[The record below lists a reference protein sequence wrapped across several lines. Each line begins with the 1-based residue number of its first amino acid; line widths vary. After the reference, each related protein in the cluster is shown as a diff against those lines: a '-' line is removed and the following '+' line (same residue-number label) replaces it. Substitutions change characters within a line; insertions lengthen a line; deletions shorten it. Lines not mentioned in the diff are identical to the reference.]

1 MDANPFAAFAFSPP
15 STAARYQV
23 TTSAAAPAQGGR
35 NAAAV
40 GATAMAAP
48 VPGVGVKRERQE
60 VGGAGA
66 EAAGQAQPQRKIPR
80 PWLPVKVEGAAPV
93 ATEPPTASDDGRA
106 ARPPSKLSTKYAQY
120 RASLKGNATAAPKA
134 ALPRADSAESPP
146 VSAVSCP
153 EAAAGTAQAGTAQAT
168 AARPAASGTGNVR
181 ESWRG
186 VFDSIRRFR
195 VQRDATVDAFHRFLL
210 QLRAEPEGGFLVLV
224 AALLSVQVRDNVAMA
239 AMRRLI
245 AACGERGGL
254 TVQTVR
260 RQLPPALAHCSP
272 TLCAALG
279 RCARC
284 PWRSWRRRSPR

>member
-1 MDANPFAAFAFSPP
+1 MDGNPFAAFAFSAP
-15 STAARYQV
+15 STAARSQA
-23 TTSAAAPAQGGR
+23 TTLAAPAQGER

-48 VPGVGVKRERQE
+48 ASGVGVKRERQE
-60 VGGAGA
+60 AGDAGA

-80 PWLPVKVEGAAPV
+80 PWLPVQVEGAAV

-120 RASLKGNATAAPKA
+120 RASLKGNTTVAPKA
-134 ALPRADSAESPP
+134 ALPRADSAEQSPP

-153 EAAAGTAQAGTAQAT
+153 EPGGTT
-168 AARPAASGTGNVR
+168 AARPAASSTGNVR
-181 ESWRG
+181 ESWRD

-224 AALLSVQVRDNVAMA
+224 ASLLSVQVRDNVAMA

-260 RQLPPALAHCSP
+260 RQLSQALAHCSL
-272 TLCAALG
+272 TLCAVLG
-279 RCARC
+279 RSARC
-284 PWRSWRRRSPR
+284 PWRIWRRRSRL